1 MQRIEKG
8 GFAMRDYTDLID
20 RFDEIPE
27 MPMSEEILG
36 AYLEGRLDEADSRMV
51 SELIE
56 GDFQLTNLEWAVR
69 SYEGLDEDNT
79 SGIPDLKLWNIPAI
93 LHEDSVE
100 PHHPYMRDTPE
111 GFPWFREL
119 SDTDYSEGPSCD
131 NDADETDIN
140 L

>member
-1 MQRIEKG
+1 
-8 GFAMRDYTDLID
+8 MRDYTDLID

-79 SGIPDLKLWNIPAI
+79 SGIPDLKL
-93 LHEDSVE
+93 
-100 PHHPYMRDTPE
+100 
-111 GFPWFREL
+111 
-119 SDTDYSEGPSCD
+119 
-131 NDADETDIN
+131 
-140 L
+140 